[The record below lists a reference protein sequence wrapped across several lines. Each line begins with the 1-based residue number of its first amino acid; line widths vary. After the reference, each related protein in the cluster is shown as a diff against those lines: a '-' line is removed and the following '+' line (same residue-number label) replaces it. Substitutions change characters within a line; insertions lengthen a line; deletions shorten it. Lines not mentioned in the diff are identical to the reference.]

1 MGLALRLLPV
11 DRFHDGFG
19 LSRSV
24 LELGGLSWD
33 LGSTI
38 RDLARRLPDGHDIS
52 AYGGKEIPDGQCKG
66 ERCHGKLVDDVYGD
80 PYCWLTAKELRPV
93 LAEHWP
99 KHPVRAYVLTMP
111 DDQLIVLDWH

>member
-1 MGLALRLLPV
+1 
-11 DRFHDGFG
+11 
-19 LSRSV
+19 
-24 LELGGLSWD
+24 
-33 LGSTI
+33 
-38 RDLARRLPDGHDIS
+38 
-52 AYGGKEIPDGQCKG
+52 
-66 ERCHGKLVDDVYGD
+66 VDDVYGD